1 MANHSCSRA
10 VQLLTLSAISSFSL
24 AAFGQSAPPAPPPS
38 SEDTATPGAEL
49 AAPAAASASV
59 ADDVD
64 HDHFCRDHW
73 LAVTRCHDRPWSG
86 PTLVFGV
93 DLGVSKMNESGPF
106 GFDTGV
112 GTVTSA
118 GPAWGV
124 RVGVELLPWLT
135 LEARY
140 VGMYG
145 PVQSSVSPAGS
156 VGFLA
161 TGGEAVVRLTAPLP
175 YVRPYVFGGVAYYD
189 VALVGSGE
197 AKADSVLFSSSQP
210 GIPLG
215 FGFEVPLTWHL
226 SVGAEATYHFMLG
239 ESYSNVTT
247 NGIDGGDIST
257 FDAVVRARL

>member
-1 MANHSCSRA
+1 MANHSRSRA

-24 AAFGQSAPPAPPPS
+24 ATFGQSATPAP
-38 SEDTATPGAEL
+38 
-49 AAPAAASASV
+49 SV
-59 ADDVD
+59 ADAAD
-64 HDHFCRDHW
+64 HDAFCRDHW

-86 PTLVFGV
+86 PALVFGA
-93 DLGVSKMNESGPF
+93 DIGVSKMNESGPF

-112 GTVTSA
+112 GTVTHA

-124 RVGVELLPWLT
+124 RVGVDLFPWLT

-161 TGGEAVVRLTAPLP
+161 TGGEAVARLTAPLP
-175 YVRPYVFGGVAYYD
+175 YVRPYIFGGVAYYD
-189 VALVGSGE
+189 VALVGSSE
-197 AKADSVLFSSSQP
+197 AKAASVLFSSSQP

-257 FDAVVRARL
+257 FNAVVRARL